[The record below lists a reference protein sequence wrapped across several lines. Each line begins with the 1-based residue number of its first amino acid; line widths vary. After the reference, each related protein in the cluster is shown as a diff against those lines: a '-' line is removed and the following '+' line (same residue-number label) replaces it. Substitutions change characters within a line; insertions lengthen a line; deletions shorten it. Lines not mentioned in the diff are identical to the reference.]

1 MDVQT
6 IGVIGATTLGR
17 GIAYAAAAGGYRT
30 VLEDVSSHRLDDGV
44 AYIRQSLDADVA
56 RGRITATQREIA
68 VANLATARTVEDV
81 CREADLLIEAAP
93 EDMEMQLE
101 IFTLFDKFAKPE
113 AILASSASSLSIAE
127 LAAITFCPENC
138 VGLRFSLAGPEAK
151 RLEIVRAP
159 ATSEAT
165 VQACLEVGR
174 RMGKEAVVVRE
185 PAGSSAGAQ
194 GSHPG

>member
-1 MDVQT
+1 MDVKT

-44 AYIRQSLDADVA
+44 AYIRQTLDASVA
-56 RGRITATQREIA
+56 RGKMTSDQRKLA
-68 VANLATARTVEDV
+68 VANLAMARSVEDV

-113 AILASSASSLSIAE
+113 AILASSATSLSIAE

-138 VGLRFSLAGPEAK
+138 VGLRFLHPVPETK

-165 VQACLEVGR
+165 VQACLEVVR
-174 RMGKEAVVVRE
+174 RMGKEAVVVGE
-185 PAGSSAGAQ
+185 PAGSSAGAK
-194 GSHPG
+194 GSSPG